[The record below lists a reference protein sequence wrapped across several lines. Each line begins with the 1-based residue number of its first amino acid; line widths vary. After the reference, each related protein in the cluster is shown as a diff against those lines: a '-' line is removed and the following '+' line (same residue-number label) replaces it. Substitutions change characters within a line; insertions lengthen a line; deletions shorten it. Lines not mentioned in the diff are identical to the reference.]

1 MRKKPVHGKRAQ
13 HKTCHRYFASG
24 TSAPCK
30 AGDIETSLPGRRSRF
45 TSISALLAVF
55 PLTASGEIIELTN
68 GDILNA
74 TIARSTEHFI
84 IIEHPVL
91 GRLTIDNSRIAEIR
105 PGPEETAPAQQAA
118 SNLPATV
125 ETTEDQQETV
135 DPGLFGSGFLA
146 GWERNLSAGLSG
158 TSGSSNNASFR
169 GDIKINYKDKE
180 KRWNINMFYYFASE
194 DNSTT
199 DNRFTT
205 NLLREWSIEDSDWF
219 YFTNGGYDW
228 DQFKDWD
235 HRIRLGGGSGYRF
248 INTDSV
254 DLSSK
259 QGMNVNYSLFR
270 EQKNT
275 LKLEALLGIFWHWK
289 ISSKQGIDLSSVL
302 YPALTNL
309 GEYRNV
315 TKFEWLHSLDYYHGL
330 AIKLGFRNEYDSTE
344 SDKNDLRYYLNIVW
358 GL

>member
-1 MRKKPVHGKRAQ
+1 MRNKPGISHPGSGSALP
-13 HKTCHRYFASG
+13 HKSCVV
-24 TSAPCK
+24 K
-30 AGDIETSLPGRRSRF
+30 VSLPVWQSCFRF
-45 TSISALLAVF
+45 IFALLAVF
-55 PLTASGEIIELTN
+55 PLSVPAEIIKLRN

-74 TIARSTEHFI
+74 TISRSTEHFI
-84 IIEHPVL
+84 IIKHPVL
-91 GRLTIDNSRIAEIR
+91 GSLTIDKSRITEIHTAPEVTEEAR
-105 PGPEETAPAQQAA
+105 QTAAGTPPEPPEEKQQPAA
-118 SNLPATV
+118 
-125 ETTEDQQETV
+125 

-169 GDIKINYKDKE
+169 GDIKTNYKDKE
-180 KRWNINMFYYFASE
+180 KRWNINMFYYYAAE

-199 DNRFTT
+199 DNRFTA
-205 NLLREWSIEDSDWF
+205 NLLREWLLADSDWF
-219 YFTNGGYDW
+219 YFANGGYDW

-248 INTDSV
+248 IDSENV

-259 QGMNVNYSLFR
+259 QGLNVNYSLFR
-270 EQKNT
+270 KQKNT

-289 ISSKQGIDLSSVL
+289 ISGKQSIDLSNVL

-315 TKFEWLHSLDYYHGL
+315 TKFEWLHNLDYYHGL

>member
-1 MRKKPVHGKRAQ
+1 MANRPGN
-13 HKTCHRYFASG
+13 CH
-24 TSAPCK
+24 
-30 AGDIETSLPGRRSRF
+30 AGNETSDRHKSGDVKAFLPAWQSCFRF
-45 TSISALLAVF
+45 FSALLAVL
-55 PLTASGEIIELTN
+55 PLNSPGETIELSN

-74 TIARSTEHFI
+74 AISRSSEHFI

-91 GRLTIDNSRIAEIR
+91 GSLTIDKSRISEIR
-105 PGPEETAPAQQAA
+105 PTPEVNGEVRQTAAGTPPETPEEKQQTA
-118 SNLPATV
+118 
-125 ETTEDQQETV
+125 V
-135 DPGLFGSGFLA
+135 DHGLFGNGFLA
-146 GWERNLSAGLSG
+146 GWERILSAGLSG

-169 GDIKINYKDKE
+169 GDIKTNYKNKE
-180 KRWNINMFYYFASE
+180 KRWNINMFYYYAAE
-194 DNSTT
+194 NNSTT
-199 DNRFTT
+199 DNRFTA
-205 NLLREWSIEDSDWF
+205 NLLREWLLADSDWF
-219 YFTNGGYDW
+219 YFANGGYDW

-248 INTDSV
+248 IDTDNV

-259 QGMNVNYSLFR
+259 QGLNVNYSLFR
-270 EQKNT
+270 NQKNT

-289 ISSKQGIDLSSVL
+289 ISAKQSIDLSNVL

-309 GEYRNV
+309 GAYRNV
-315 TKFEWLHSLDYYHGL
+315 TKFEWLHSLDYYQGL